1 MTHFLLC
8 GIVGL
13 KHCLIFVE
21 ANHTRWCCL
30 GQVIFLKQLKRDTPE
45 EDGAYLALEKD
56 LLEQHPK
63 HLPLLS
69 ARLANTSSLSS
80 AWGAKKSEVHHLSGL
95 TPCAHPR
102 SLCWLTFG
110 SVSLGL
116 SAVLTR
122 LVCLFPDKSR

>member
-8 GIVGL
+8 GIMAL

-21 ANHTRWCCL
+21 ANHTRWCCHE
-30 GQVIFLKQLKRDTPE
+30 QVIFLKQLKRDTPE

-95 TPCAHPR
+95 HIAHPVHTPDCFAG
-102 SLCWLTFG
+102 SLSDLY
-110 SVSLGL
+110 
-116 SAVLTR
+116 
-122 LVCLFPDKSR
+122 CLD